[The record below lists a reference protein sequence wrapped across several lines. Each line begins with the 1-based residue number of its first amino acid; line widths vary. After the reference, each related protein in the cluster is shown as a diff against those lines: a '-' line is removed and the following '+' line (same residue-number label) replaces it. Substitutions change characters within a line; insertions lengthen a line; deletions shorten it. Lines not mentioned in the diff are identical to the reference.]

1 MARFQGMSDSD
12 KLNDI
17 QILNRALFFENRGVW
32 AYRFAADKLSAS
44 DVGKTV
50 LALAKENREDH
61 EKHQDLLRNAISEAG
76 GIAVQMEKN
85 YDLSSYI
92 GKGQGN
98 VDSDVNIA
106 KLALALEVGAAAGYV
121 SDISKLKSPYMI
133 ELEAGIACVEAI
145 HAARIR
151 IAFNALG
158 IKIPVVPEPVI
169 STSAR
174 DNWVIKDR
182 AA

>member
-1 MARFQGMSDSD
+1 MSDAD
-12 KLNDI
+12 KINDI
-17 QILNRALFFENRGVW
+17 QILNRALFFEHRGIW
-32 AYRFAADKLSAS
+32 TYRFAGDKLSTS
-44 DVGKTV
+44 EVGKAV
-50 LALAKENREDH
+50 LSLAQENRADH
-61 EKHQDLLRNAISEAG
+61 EKHQDLLRNAIGELG
-76 GIAVQMEKN
+76 GIPVQMEKS
-85 YDLSSYI
+85 YDLSKFI
-92 GKGQGN
+92 AKGEGN
-98 VDSDVNIA
+98 IDSDVNIA

-121 SDISKLKSPYMI
+121 SDTMQLKSPYMI

-158 IKIPVVPEPVI
+158 IKIPVVPNAVI

-174 DNWVIKDR
+174 DSWLIKDR